1 MLVLSSGMKRLP
13 IVDVQSPPYNT
24 KARGRVELYIYKN
37 SKPHNVLYCQCFL
50 YFVISAKYNTFC
62 CSRFELLQS
71 LTENGKDILYFEEE
85 VGPFLLHWMAAVI
98 GVSRTKEF
106 LSMLVN
112 VIKFNAAY
120 VDEDVI
126 SGLVQ

>member
-1 MLVLSSGMKRLP
+1 MCCSANALP
-13 IVDVQSPPYNT
+13 FS
-24 KARGRVELYIYKN
+24 IYKIQ
-37 SKPHNVLYCQCFL
+37 Y
-50 YFVISAKYNTFC
+50 IFC

-85 VGPFLLHWMAAVI
+85 VGPFLLHWMPAVTA
-98 GVSRTKEF
+98 VARTKEF